1 VKEAGLA
8 ELRALVDA
16 VRRSAAR
23 PARGP
28 HDADS
33 ASWGATRLY
42 LVSRTSHLAE
52 GWCDR
57 VPAFELAGDAG
68 ATELGEAVREAGRAL
83 GVDLVWESPADVIPL
98 PAGWEERSLSA
109 DLSAA
114 GLPEAEA
121 LAKAARP
128 ATIGPSDAGSAIEPG
143 VPAVRT
149 LRGGVEIRHF
159 DPYSVVLRLIARGD
173 EPDYVAALQYVLHGW
188 VEPARL
194 EGLLGEVVPRMTN
207 ETLAQD
213 PAEFRRKFKGLR
225 QLYLRSHAVYS
236 PGGTRVGEA
245 ASRA

>member
-1 VKEAGLA
+1 MKEAGLA
-8 ELRALVDA
+8 ELGTLIAA
-16 VRRSAAR
+16 VRRSVAA
-23 PARGP
+23 PA
-28 HDADS
+28 
-33 ASWGATRLY
+33 RLY

-68 ATELGEAVREAGRAL
+68 RAELGEAVREAGRAL

-98 PAGWEERSLSA
+98 PAGWEERS
-109 DLSAA
+109 
-114 GLPEAEA
+114 
-121 LAKAARP
+121 RP
-128 ATIGPSDAGSAIEPG
+128 AMIGQ
-143 VPAVRT
+143 
-149 LRGGVEIRHF
+149 GGTGNALELRHF

-173 EPDYVAALQYVLHGW
+173 EPDYVAALEYVLHEW

-207 ETLAQD
+207 QTLAQD

-236 PGGTRVGEA
+236 PGGTRAGEA
-245 ASRA
+245 VSWA